1 MVSSLISQL
10 LVFILTLDLGNA
22 CYTRGNCPICRSF
35 NRTLTNPTHSF
46 VMSDN
51 QGNTATWTC
60 GYLAQSVALLDPTCG
75 GLEAFQC
82 AISQTWAEKMCT
94 CSGPSIPP
102 LSDHVT
108 NPTPSCNLC
117 IDSRTVPY
125 AMENQLVNTGVAG
138 RMPCGGLYD
147 ALAQGILPASM
158 CSIVQQNAANFCCNL
173 PVLPNPSSSQATP
186 TYPQTAPASAPHTS
200 SSNGGGSVSG
210 QSGSAQ
216 TVSSGSSSSG
226 STSSCGKVYS
236 TCSSSSPCC
245 SGLLCTLH
253 SLGRG
258 STPRYM
264 CSIPPSSSSHQSLAT
279 SGGGAAGAAARNHN
293 N

>member
-82 AISQTWAEKMCT
+82 AISQTLAEKMCT
-94 CSGPSIPP
+94 CSGPYIPP

-117 IDSRTVPY
+117 INSRTVPY

-173 PVLPNPSSSQATP
+173 PVIPNPSSSQATP
-186 TYPQTAPASAPHTS
+186 TYPQTTPVNAPASTS
-200 SSNGGGSVSG
+200 GGSVSG

-216 TVSSGSSSSG
+216 SSGSSCRAA
-226 STSSCGKVYS
+226 TA
-236 TCSSSSPCC
+236 TCSSSLPCC
-245 SGLLCTLH
+245 SGLQCLPVRRRNR
-253 SLGRG
+253 SI
-258 STPRYM
+258 YM
-264 CSIPPSSSSHQSLAT
+264 C
-279 SGGGAAGAAARNHN
+279 R
-293 N
+293 

>member
-1 MVSSLISQL
+1 MSPSHLFCQVLIFAL
-10 LVFILTLDLGNA
+10 IVRFGNA
-22 CYTRGNCPICRSF
+22 CYTRGNCPICRTF
-35 NRTLTNPTHSF
+35 NRTLTDPSHSF

-94 CSGPSIPP
+94 CSGPYIPP

-117 IDSRTVPY
+117 INSRTVPY

-173 PVLPNPSSSQATP
+173 PVIPNPSAS
-186 TYPQTAPASAPHTS
+186 PASAPHPTS
-200 SSNGGGSVSG
+200 GGSVSG

-216 TVSSGSSSSG
+216 SSGSSCRAA
-226 STSSCGKVYS
+226 TA
-236 TCSSSSPCC
+236 TCSSSLPCC
-245 SGLLCTLH
+245 SGLQCLPVRRRNR
-253 SLGRG
+253 SI
-258 STPRYM
+258 YM
-264 CSIPPSSSSHQSLAT
+264 C
-279 SGGGAAGAAARNHN
+279 R
-293 N
+293 